1 MAAGNS
7 PDKKNEGHRQRLRD
21 KFGKRGIGTLND
33 DEVLELLLT
42 LGTPRKDCKT
52 EARALLDKFKSLA
65 GVLEAAPD
73 ELVEVKGIG
82 PLNSFSIHFIHS
94 VARRY
99 LAQRLENKNYLRSS
113 KEVAEYL
120 NHSMRNLKREVFKVI
135 LLDSG
140 FAIITT
146 KTLFKGTLSANTIY
160 PREFIK
166 LLLAYDAAAVVIA
179 HNHPSGRIEPSDA
192 DHKLTRNLF
201 LACSIMNIQ
210 LLDHL
215 IIGSSSAPY
224 SFADHGLM
232 AEIKNKYQTLL

>member
-1 MAAGNS
+1 MQEF
-7 PDKKNEGHRQRLRD
+7 PEKKGRGHRQRLRN
-21 KFGKRGIGTLND
+21 KFLKRGIDSLND

-42 LGTPRKDCKT
+42 LGTPRKDCKNA
-52 EARALLDKFKSLA
+52 ARTLLEEFKSLS
-65 GVLEAAPD
+65 GVLDAIPD
-73 ELVEVKGIG
+73 ELVQVKGIG
-82 PLNSFSIHFIHS
+82 QLNSFAIHFIQS

-99 LAQRLENKNYLRSS
+99 LVQRLENKDYLRSS

-120 NHSMRNLKREVFKVI
+120 NHSMRNLPREIFKVI
-135 LLDSG
+135 LLDAG

-166 LLLAYDAAAVVIA
+166 LILDYNAAAVVIA
-179 HNHPSGRIEPSDA
+179 HNHPSGRVEPSEA
-192 DHKLTRNLF
+192 DCKLTRNLF
-201 LACSIMNIQ
+201 LACFVMNIQ

-215 IIGSSSAPY
+215 IIGSSAMPY

-232 AEIKNKYQTLL
+232 DEIKNDCRTLL

>member
-1 MAAGNS
+1 MRELS
-7 PDKKNEGHRQRLRD
+7 EKKGRGHRQRLRD
-21 KFGKRGIGTLND
+21 KFLKRGIDSLND

-42 LGTPRKDCKT
+42 LGTPRKDCKNA
-52 EARALLDKFKSLA
+52 ARSLLEEFKSLS
-65 GVLEAAPD
+65 GVLDAAPD
-73 ELVEVKGIG
+73 ELVQVKGIG
-82 PLNSFSIHFIHS
+82 QLNSFAIHFIQS

-99 LAQRLENKNYLRSS
+99 LVQRLENKDYLRSS

-120 NHSMRNLKREVFKVI
+120 NHSMRNLPREIFKVI
-135 LLDSG
+135 LLDAG

-166 LLLAYDAAAVVIA
+166 LILDYNAAAVVVA
-179 HNHPSGRIEPSDA
+179 HNHPSGRVEPSEA
-192 DHKLTRNLF
+192 DLKLTRNLF
-201 LACSIMNIQ
+201 LACCVMNIQ

-215 IIGSSSAPY
+215 IIGSSAMPY

-232 AEIKNKYQTLL
+232 AEIKNDCRTLL